1 MSTRSSNCID
11 WYDSPLY
18 YDIVF
23 DEDTGKECNFIE
35 TMHHWYGL
43 ARGWRALEPACGTGR
58 LLAEL
63 AKRGYRVAGFDVNPE
78 MLRYARRR
86 MKRRNL
92 SSRIVEGRMEHFEFP
107 RKFDFAYNLVSTFKY
122 LLTERD
128 ARSHL
133 QCVAR
138 VLKVGGIYVL
148 GFHLTD
154 YDDVR
159 KQRER
164 WLGKRGD
171 IQVTCNIQAWPA
183 DRRRRLERVRSRLII
198 ERRGQI
204 LRQESSWWFRTY
216 SARQF
221 RSLLRTV
228 PQLEH
233 VETYDFTYDT
243 QESRAFGDDQ
253 LDCIVILRK
262 RTAAERSRSC

>member
-1 MSTRSSNCID
+1 MAEIKSVFGASHTPLLVTRSRDVSKGTQER
-11 WYDSPLY
+11 
-18 YDIVF
+18 VF
-23 DEDTGKECNFIE
+23 QVYERMGQTFLDRNVEILVVFGNDHIQVFPPDQFPA
-35 TMHHWYGL
+35 L
-43 ARGWRALEPACGTGR
+43 AIQAAPVFHN
-58 LLAEL
+58 
-63 AKRGYRVAGFDVNPE
+63 VA
-78 MLRYARRR
+78 
-86 MKRRNL
+86 
-92 SSRIVEGRMEHFEFP
+92 SEGRMP
-107 RKFDFAYNLVSTFKY
+107 DVKGGRKGNM
-122 LLTERD
+122 E
-128 ARSHL
+128 
-133 QCVAR
+133 
-138 VLKVGGIYVL
+138 L

-183 DRRRRLERVRSRLII
+183 DRRRRLERVRSRLFI
-198 ERRGQI
+198 ERRGQV

-233 VETYDFTYDT
+233 VKTYDFTYDT

-253 LDCIVILRK
+253 LDRVFERMYF
-262 RTAAERSRSC
+262 AAELDLPGAGIIYVTKLDKAATFVPKEIIDRVAARTGAT